1 MGCGGSRASA
11 IEPRCH
17 GSWTRETETTWLP
30 NTDVEVPQ
38 RGIASPDRDGDVDG
52 DGDSAA
58 GKMEEGRQVSS
69 SALHRQK
76 KMVNAC
82 TQCGKERLSSS
93 SGSRGSPRGEGKQG
107 SMETTS
113 REGPAMERR

>member
-30 NTDVEVPQ
+30 NTDVEAPQ
-38 RGIASPDRDGDVDG
+38 GGIASPEGDAG

-58 GKMEEGRQVSS
+58 GTAEGGRLLSS
-69 SALHRQK
+69 SAPHRPKQ
-76 KMVNAC
+76 MVNAC
-82 TQCGKERLSSS
+82 TQCGKERRGSA
-93 SGSRGSPRGEGKQG
+93 SGSRTSLREQG
-107 SMETTS
+107 DQVSTETTS
-113 REGPAMERR
+113 KEGAGSLVTAAP